1 MGSAGTQS
9 GFHSGHINCN
19 IHKNATGL
27 LNSYQYIGTQSGL
40 QAPKTNKR
48 LKASSQ
54 INGFRWNPK
63 WVPLG
68 TQQLQYPHKCN
79 INVQCCPTLDEPEN
93 VKLMSKNAKIY
104 SAPGLKTKTFYKTVT
119 RTPKHKKLQSR
130 LLTPSAPTSML
141 GNLLGEQ
148 TMLLQ
153 TWFFI
158 YPAEKTSCGNTFQH

>member
-19 IHKNATGL
+19 IHKNATGLLNSYHCIGTQSGFQAPKNSKRLEASSKINGFRWNPKWVPLGTHQLQYPRHAKGL

-68 TQQLQYPHKCN
+68 THQLQYPQKCN
-79 INVQCCPTLDEPEN
+79 RVVEFLSIHWNPKWVPGALIN
-93 VKLMSKNAKIY
+93 
-104 SAPGLKTKTFYKTVT
+104 G
-119 RTPKHKKLQSR
+119 
-130 LLTPSAPTSML
+130 
-141 GNLLGEQ
+141 
-148 TMLLQ
+148 
-153 TWFFI
+153 
-158 YPAEKTSCGNTFQH
+158 